1 MNTTP
6 CDILITN
13 IKILPAAGEKIIE
26 DGFLATRGGT
36 IKLMGPMASMPA
48 ALSAAKTIEGHGQL
62 VMPGLINGHCHAAM
76 TLFRGLADDLPLMTW
91 LNDHIFPAEA
101 ASVNSEMVYCCSQL
115 AAAEMILS
123 GTTTVGDGYFLE
135 EAAARAFCTAGLRAV
150 AAQGIIDFPAPGV
163 PDPSLS
169 IEAAR
174 RYLNALPTNDLLIPA
189 LFCHSPYTCSP
200 ATLLSARELA
210 AEYNCR
216 LFIHVS
222 ETKNEVLE
230 HQKLHGLRPIEHLRK
245 LGFLAENT
253 VCVHCVWP
261 DSSEIAI
268 LADSGCGVITCPES
282 NMKLGSGI
290 APVPAMLAAGIK
302 TGLGTDG
309 CASNNDLN
317 MWGEMDSLAKIHKA
331 VTLDPTIM
339 PAPVVL
345 DMATRGGAAALGLN
359 LGTLRPGMAADMI
372 IIDLQQPHL
381 TPFYGPD
388 LLIYALRGAE
398 VRHSIIGGKLVMENR
413 QLLNIDIK
421 AVMAAVN
428 RLAELHNQP
437 LGEGDNGENDFGQDA
452 GIKKH

>member
-1 MNTTP
+1 MIY
-6 CDILITN
+6 DILITN
-13 IKILPAAGEKIIE
+13 AMLLPAAGEKIIKN
-26 DGFLATRGGT
+26 GFIITRGGYIELT
-36 IKLMGPMASMPA
+36 GSMSTLPDP
-48 ALSAAKTIEGHGQL
+48 LEAAKTIDGRGQL

-91 LNDHIFPAEA
+91 LHDHIFPAEA
-101 ASVNSEMVYCCSQL
+101 ASVNAEMVYSCSQL

-123 GTTTVGDGYFLE
+123 GTTTVADGYFLE
-135 EAAARAFCTAGLRAV
+135 ETAARAFCSAGLRAV

-163 PDPSLS
+163 PDPSLN

-174 RYLNALPTNDLLIPA
+174 RYLDNLPVDDLLIPA

-200 ATLLSARELA
+200 ATLQSAGKLA
-210 AEYNCR
+210 AEYDCR
-216 LFIHVS
+216 LFIHAS
-222 ETKNEVLE
+222 ETRDEVLE
-230 HQKLHGLRPIEHLRK
+230 HQKLHGLRPVEHLNK
-245 LGFLAENT
+245 LGFLSENT

-261 DSSEIAI
+261 SSEEITM

-282 NMKLGSGI
+282 NMKLGAGI
-290 APVPAMLAAGIK
+290 APIPALLAAGVK

-317 MWGEMDSLAKIHKA
+317 MWGEMDSLAKVHKA
-331 VTLDPTIM
+331 ISIDPTVL

-359 LGTLRPGMAADMI
+359 LGSLQPGMAADII
-372 IIDLQQPHL
+372 IIDLHQPHL

-388 LLIYALRGAE
+388 LLVYALNGAE
-398 VRHSIIGGKLVMENR
+398 VRSSIIGGKLVMEDR
-413 QLLNIDIK
+413 ELLNIDIE
-421 AVMAAVN
+421 AAMAAVN
-428 RLAELHNQP
+428 RLAALHNQP
-437 LGEGDNGENDFGQDA
+437 LGKRDNGGNYFRQNT

>member
-1 MNTTP
+1 MT

-13 IKILPAAGEKIIE
+13 VKFLPAAGEKIIE
-26 DGFLATRGGT
+26 NGFIITQGGYIELTGSMSTMPNQVEAT
-36 IKLMGPMASMPA
+36 
-48 ALSAAKTIEGHGQL
+48 KTIDGHEQL

-91 LNDHIFPAEA
+91 LHDHIFPAEA

-123 GTTTVGDGYFLE
+123 GTTTVADGYFLE
-135 EAAARAFCTAGLRAV
+135 EAAARAFCSAGLRAV

-163 PDPSLS
+163 PDPSLN

-174 RYLNALPTNDLLIPA
+174 RYLNNMPVNDLLIPA
-189 LFCHSPYTCSP
+189 LFCHSPSTCSP
-200 ATLLSARELA
+200 ATLQSAGELA

-216 LFIHVS
+216 LFIHTS
-222 ETKNEVLE
+222 ETKGEVLE
-230 HQKLHGLRPIEHLRK
+230 HQKLYGLRPVEHLNK
-245 LGFLAENT
+245 LGLLSENT
-253 VCVHCVWP
+253 VCIHCVWP
-261 DSSEIAI
+261 SSEEITM

-282 NMKLGSGI
+282 NMKLGAGI
-290 APVPAMLAAGIK
+290 APIPAMLAAGIK

-331 VTLDPTIM
+331 VSLNPAIL

-359 LGTLRPGMAADMI
+359 LGSLQPGMAADMI
-372 IIDLQQPHL
+372 IIDLHQPHL

-388 LLIYALRGAE
+388 LLVYALNGAE

-413 QLLNIDIK
+413 NLLNIDIK

-428 RLAELHNQP
+428 RLAENYM
-437 LGEGDNGENDFGQDA
+437 
-452 GIKKH
+452 ISR

>member
-1 MNTTP
+1 MT

-13 IKILPAAGEKIIE
+13 IKLLSAAGDKIIE
-26 DGFLATRGGT
+26 NGFIATRGKHIELTG
-36 IKLMGPMASMPA
+36 SMSTLPDR
-48 ALSAAKTIEGHGQL
+48 LEAAKTIDGRGQL

-91 LNDHIFPAEA
+91 LHDHIFPAEA
-101 ASVNSEMVYCCSQL
+101 ANVNSEMVYCCSQL

-123 GTTTVGDGYFLE
+123 GTTTVADGYFLE
-135 EAAARAFCTAGLRAV
+135 ETAARAFSAAGLRAI

-163 PDPSLS
+163 PDPSLN

-174 RYLNALPTNDLLIPA
+174 RYLNNLPVNDLLIPA
-189 LFCHSPYTCSP
+189 LFCHSPYTCSST
-200 ATLLSARELA
+200 TLQAAMELA
-210 AEYNCR
+210 AEHNCR
-216 LFIHVS
+216 LFIHAA
-222 ETKNEVLE
+222 ETRDEVLE
-230 HQKLHGLRPIEHLRK
+230 HQKLHHLRPVEHLHK
-245 LGFLAENT
+245 LGFLSENT

-261 DSSEIAI
+261 DSGEIAM

-282 NMKLGSGI
+282 NMKLGAGI
-290 APVPAMLAAGIK
+290 APIPAMLAAGIQ

-309 CASNNDLN
+309 CASNNNLN

-331 VTLDPTIM
+331 VNLDPTIL

-372 IIDLQQPHL
+372 VIDLQQPHL

-388 LLIYALRGAE
+388 LLVYALNGAE
-398 VRHSIIGGKLVMENR
+398 VRHSIINGRLVMENR

-428 RLAELHNQP
+428 HLAELHDQA
-437 LGEGDNGENDFGQDA
+437 LGKGYDGQNDFGQNA

>member
-1 MNTTP
+1 MIY
-6 CDILITN
+6 DILITN
-13 IKILPAAGEKIIE
+13 AQLLPAAGEKIIRN
-26 DGFLATRGGT
+26 GFIAMRGGY
-36 IKLMGPMASMPA
+36 IEFMGPMATLPA
-48 ALSAAKTIEGHGQL
+48 TLRAAKTIDGCGQL

-101 ASVNSEMVYCCSQL
+101 AGVNTEMVYCCSQL

-123 GTTTVGDGYFLE
+123 GTTTVADGYFLE
-135 EAAARAFCTAGLRAV
+135 ETAAKAFCSAGLRAV

-163 PDPSLS
+163 PDPSLN

-174 RYLNALPTNDLLIPA
+174 RYLNNLPENDLLIPA

-200 ATLLSARELA
+200 ATLQSAGELT

-222 ETKNEVLE
+222 ETKGEVLE
-230 HQKLHGLRPIEHLRK
+230 HQKLHGLRPIEHLHK
-245 LGFLAENT
+245 LGFLSENT
-253 VCVHCVWP
+253 VCIHCVWP
-261 DSSEIAI
+261 DSREIAM

-282 NMKLGSGI
+282 NMKLGAGI
-290 APVPAMLAAGIK
+290 APIPALLAAGIK

-309 CASNNDLN
+309 CASNNNLN

-331 VTLDPTIM
+331 VNLDPTIL

-359 LGTLRPGMAADMI
+359 LGVLRPGMAADI
-372 IIDLQQPHL
+372 ILIDLHQPHL

-388 LLIYALRGAE
+388 LLVYALNGAE
-398 VRHSIIGGKLVMENR
+398 IRSSIIGGRLVMEDR
-413 QLLNIDIK
+413 ELLTIDIEAAMAALTALLNS
-421 AVMAAVN
+421 
-428 RLAELHNQP
+428 
-437 LGEGDNGENDFGQDA
+437 
-452 GIKKH
+452 